1 VRTFLYHLS
10 RLMAKMVFA
19 PFVKIHVMGGD
30 AARRR
35 GAWILAAN
43 HISHFDPPLIG
54 IAARGKIDW
63 MGMVELFSQPLFAAW
78 LRAVDAFPV
87 DRGHLDRAAVRNA
100 LGRLRAG
107 HCVGMFPEGGIR
119 DGAGSV
125 LEGALVRPG
134 VAGLAQMTDA
144 PIIPCVIMG
153 SDRIYILP
161 RLWRP
166 GRRVPVWIAFG
177 EPLSAPAGER
187 AEARAALEAEMGRAF
202 QELALR
208 MRREF
213 QLTADDLPQSATRRR
228 EEAGA

>member
-1 VRTFLYHLS
+1 VRTLFYHLF
-10 RLMAKMVFA
+10 RLVAKVGFA
-19 PFVKIHVMGGD
+19 PFVRVRVMGRD
-30 AARRR
+30 PAQRP

-54 IAARGKIDW
+54 IASRGKIDW
-63 MGMVELFSQPLFAAW
+63 MGMVELFRQPLFSAW

-87 DRGHLDRAAVRNA
+87 DRGQLDRAAVRTA

-125 LEGALVRPG
+125 LEGAPFRPG
-134 VAGLAQMTDA
+134 VAGLSQMTDT
-144 PIIPCVIMG
+144 PIVPCVIMG

-166 GRRVPVWIAFG
+166 GHRVPVWIGFG
-177 EPLSAPAGER
+177 EPLVAPAGER
-187 AEARAALEAEMGRAF
+187 AQARAALEAQLAAAF

-213 QLTADDLPQSATRRR
+213 QLSAEDMPQSATRRR
-228 EEAGA
+228 EGAGT